1 MKNLLFLVILLVSHA
16 VIAQETETRKVSS
29 FSKLE
34 AGGSFDVIIEKG
46 SENVITIE
54 AKGVDPQKII
64 TEVRGDVL
72 KVYLEKGN
80 YRNIHA
86 TVYITYENLEAISSS
101 GSGNMISKSDLSAPE
116 FSINNSGS
124 GNLKSQGNIKTTHL
138 SFNLSGSGNCELASL
153 ETEDFALTLSGSG
166 NFKAASGYATRFSI
180 HKSGSGNIDAFE
192 VKSDL
197 CTVSASGSGN
207 ISLYA
212 NKSIEGNISGSSNI
226 NYQGDAMVS
235 KVKVS
240 GSGKIIRH

>member
-1 MKNLLFLVILLVSHA
+1 MKNLLFFVILLVSNA
-16 VIAQETETRKVSS
+16 VVAQETETRKVSS

-46 SENVITIE
+46 NENVITIE
-54 AKGVDPQKII
+54 ASGVNPEKII

-72 KVYLEKGN
+72 KVYMEKGN
-80 YRNIHA
+80 YRNVQA
-86 TVYITYENLEAISSS
+86 TVYITYENLEAISHS
-101 GSGNMISKSDLSAPE
+101 GSGNMICKSDLAAPE
-116 FSINNSGS
+116 FTMSNSGS
-124 GNLKSQGNIKTTHL
+124 GNLKSQGNIKAEHL
-138 SFNLSGSGNCELASL
+138 SFSLSGSGSSELASL

-166 NFKAASGYATRFSI
+166 NFKATSGYATKISI
-180 HKSGSGNIDAFE
+180 QKSGSGNVNAFG

-197 CTVSASGSGN
+197 CTVSTSGSGN
-207 ISLYA
+207 VSVYA